1 MTDDET
7 VTRSFNLT
15 ELATAMAEVIA
26 DLPDD
31 EAAAAVQVLYEG
43 RGLTAPDAVVL
54 PAMVRVLRAAVAKTE
69 DPVDLTELGD
79 HARGLFHLIESE
91 VMPDAEVVDTILD
104 VGPSDPTSTV
114 PVRLSQKGEA
124 LAMHL
129 LHLGEEAAEE
139 KIRKLY
145 AEKGVLDPD
154 PLMVRQMVKAL
165 RDMALAAVERRQVP
179 VDMTHIGTDESIKIL
194 GDLLDVRLPVPEED
208 DYAPQVTDP
217 FARATVGCRQQ
228 VDGPVF
234 AGERRMAWLQDI
246 GRVREGMIAG
256 SYNHSAVAKLL
267 VDVAAVDPAMRA
279 ILGEEFKDHPEAV
292 DMLAAL
298 AKVSWQ
304 GDFAPGITD
313 PVERV
318 KYGFRH
324 LVPLTEPQRA
334 ALFAELD
341 ELFGQAKRHE
351 LSKTALQEVL
361 DAMVFGRG
369 MSAQQEQKFA
379 AQLAWLK
386 SYQNRGPVHLV
397 AVEQQLLAYRVNASI
412 EHTLGGLPGA
422 LQPATIDALRRATP
436 YCWSPECVEAVTD
449 AASHLPTTAKA
460 TPEALGPVAG
470 PDAAGWWWFEQ
481 PIPVQTTSETGWEGR
496 VVAFLW
502 RREVDKTY
510 GPTTWGTTLVCEA
523 VEFRG
528 RMQMVPLP
536 TLAFAWPDGM
546 ALDEFEAHSRA
557 TYLKLEAQ
565 GQYGAGKAGVDITMA
580 ATMWF
585 ARFWLAGGLWLEQRV
600 MTSTRTAL
608 PRQPGR
614 ALAREHKLAHAPLVE
629 VVHLRRRAQPTGPVV
644 PVEGQAQREW
654 TCRWVVHG
662 FWRRQWYPSTGR
674 HAQKWIDSFMK
685 GPEGKPLRTSTT
697 VYAVDR

>member
-1 MTDDET
+1 MKDDDET
-7 VTRSFNLT
+7 VTRSFSLT

-26 DLPDD
+26 DMPDA
-31 EAAAAVQVLYEG
+31 EAATAIQVIYEG
-43 RGLTAPDAVVL
+43 RGLTAPDEGTRTT
-54 PAMVRVLRAAVAKTE
+54 MVRIIRAAVAKTE

-79 HARGLFHLIESE
+79 HARDLFRLEL
-91 VMPDAEVVDTILD
+91 T
-104 VGPSDPTSTV
+104 PSDTTSTV
-114 PVRLSQKGEA
+114 PVRLSEKGEA
-124 LAMHL
+124 MALHL

-139 KIRKLY
+139 EIRTLY

-154 PLMVRQMVKAL
+154 PQMVRQMVKAL

-208 DYAPQVTDP
+208 DYAPQVWDP
-217 FARATVGCRQQ
+217 LARALVGCRQQ
-228 VDGPVF
+228 AEGPVF
-234 AGERRMAWLQDI
+234 VGARRMAWLHDI

-256 SYNHSAVAKLL
+256 TYAHESVAKLL
-267 VDVAAVDPAMRA
+267 VDVATVDPAMQA

-298 AKVSWQ
+298 AKVSGI
-304 GDFAPGITD
+304 GDFAPGIAD

-324 LVPLTEPQRA
+324 LVEGTEPQRA
-334 ALFAELD
+334 ALFAEWD
-341 ELFGQAKRHE
+341 ELYGRAKRHE

-361 DAMVFGRG
+361 DAMRVGRG
-369 MSAQQEQKFA
+369 LSEMEQRKLGAQM
-379 AQLAWLK
+379 AWLQ
-386 SYQNRGPVHLV
+386 SYQSENRGPVHLM

-412 EHTLGGLPGA
+412 EGHLGALPGA
-422 LQPATIDALRRATP
+422 LQPATVDALRRATP
-436 YCWSPECVEAVTD
+436 YCWSAECVEAVTD

-481 PIPVQTTSETGWEGR
+481 PVPVQTIKETGWEGR

-502 RREVDKTY
+502 RREVDKTF
-510 GPTTWGTTLVCEA
+510 GSTTWCSTFVAEA
-523 VEFRG
+523 VEYRG
-528 RMQMVPLP
+528 RMQMVPIP
-536 TLAFAWPDGM
+536 TIAFAWPDGM
-546 ALDEFEAHSRA
+546 TLDEFEAHSRT

-600 MTSTRTAL
+600 MTAVRTAL

-644 PVEGQAQREW
+644 PVEGQAPREW
-654 TCRWVVHG
+654 TCRWIVHG
-662 FWRRQWYPSTGR
+662 FWRNQWYPSTGR
-674 HAQKWIDSFMK
+674 HAQKWIDSFVK
-685 GPEGKPLRTSTT
+685 GPQGLPLRTSTT